1 MLKKLILG
9 AVVIVVL
16 AVVGIAI
23 AIAMQPDEYR
33 VVRTATV
40 NAPSERVFANVNDFR
55 KWDAWSPWAKIDPAM
70 KVTYGGPPN
79 GVGSTYSWV
88 GNDEVGEGKM
98 TIRESHPNS
107 HVKIDL
113 EFIKPFASLA
123 NTEFI
128 LKPMGEKTEI
138 EWSITGKHNVISK
151 AMCLVVSM
159 DQLLGPDFEK
169 GVTQLK
175 TVSESSPQQ

>member
-9 AVVIVVL
+9 ALAIMVL
-16 AVVGIAI
+16 AAISIAV
-23 AIAMQPDEYR
+23 AIAMQPNEYR

-40 NAPSERVFANVNDFR
+40 NAPSEKVFAHVNDFR

-70 KVTYGGPPN
+70 KVTYGGPPT
-79 GVGSTYSWV
+79 GVGSTYAWV

-98 TIRESHPNS
+98 TIKESHPTS
-107 HVKIDL
+107 HIKIDL

-123 NTEFI
+123 DTEFI
-128 LKPMGEKTEI
+128 LKPVGDKTEV

-151 AMCLVVSM
+151 AMGLVVSM
-159 DQLLGPDFEK
+159 DQMIGPDFEK

-175 TVSESSPQQ
+175 TVAESTPQ